1 MPRTLSIVIP
11 TLDAAGVL
19 GPTLAAAEPGI
30 ARFEECEIPV
40 EVVVADGGS
49 RDGTADVARRHGARL
64 VEAETGRGRQL
75 AAGAAA
81 AEGAWLLFLH
91 ADTRPAPGWDEEV
104 SAYIA
109 APANKGRAACFRFAL
124 DDPAIVARL
133 LERLVAL
140 RCRLFALP
148 YGDQG
153 LLIHR
158 SLYDALGGFRPLPM
172 MEDVALVRRIGRRR
186 LAYLSTP
193 AVTSAVRFRRAGYV
207 PRMARNLCCLLL
219 FSLGVRAETVARL
232 YG

>member
-1 MPRTLSIVIP
+1 MIP
-11 TLDAAGVL
+11 TLDAGGVL
-19 GPTLAAAEPGI
+19 GPTLAAAAPGI
-30 ARFEECEIPV
+30 ARFEERGIPV
-40 EVVVADGGS
+40 DVVVADGGS

-91 ADTRPAPGWDEEV
+91 ADTRPAPGWDEDV
-104 SAYIA
+104 SAFIVQS
-109 APANKGRAACFRFAL
+109 ANQGRAACFRFAL
-124 DDPAIVARL
+124 DDPASAARL

-140 RCRLFALP
+140 RCRVFALP

-158 SLYDALGGFRPLPM
+158 SLYEALGGYRPLPM
-172 MEDVALVRRIGRRR
+172 MEDVDLVRRIGRRR
-186 LAYLSTP
+186 LAYLGTP

-207 PRMARNLCCLLL
+207 PRMARNVCCLLL